1 MATWTA
7 RTSGCKR
14 GPLSF
19 STRDLVL
26 KRSKNYRL
34 WTFRFRVRLSP
45 LGCGAADWP
54 LIFDDFLDRCASSDT
69 ESDEN
74 IEGTSSTSMWHH
86 QSSPLQ
92 QMELNQCGKLSLGTV
107 KIRQEVPP
115 SRPSLSSPSPH
126 CSSTHSSTPLLV
138 ASCVPVHITAHM
150 RSRFLFANGRGK
162 SVLPKN
168 SQDLIEMWRCYGYVT
183 EGSDGR
189 KLSCQRQR
197 GGYLIMSV
205 RLPRYCSWI
214 VLHKIMIIILE

>member
-34 WTFRFRVRLSP
+34 WTFRFRVGLWP
-45 LGCGAADWP
+45 LGSCAADWP
-54 LIFDDFLDRCASSDT
+54 LIFDDFVDGCDT
-69 ESDEN
+69 VVCPQMRTPTEMSREHHP
-74 IEGTSSTSMWHH
+74 HH

-168 SQDLIEMWRCYGYVT
+168 SQDLLEMWRFLWIC
-183 EGSDGR
+183 DGR
-189 KLSCQRQR
+189 ERRQEAVLPKATRGLSNHERT
-197 GGYLIMSV
+197 ITT
-205 RLPRYCSWI
+205 
-214 VLHKIMIIILE
+214 ILQLDCLT